1 MYYAK
6 SPEKSYLHDY
16 VDESGLR
23 MLERAKYHI
32 GRDIS
37 SHIFKH
43 SVVRD
48 VIVMRKTG
56 SLETRAVDWQFLL
69 SFIFDVGLTTNGPPN
84 LHIINWRAWWGK
96 TISYINTT
104 LTCYFKEVKEIQVT
118 LQDAQVE
125 WLYHF
130 FLHLLRRI
138 YQPGAYLK
146 LCKWKDCS
154 CTSSFPMPPAVA
166 SYSGIAIS

>member
-84 LHIINWRAWWGK
+84 LHIINWRAW
-96 TISYINTT
+96 
-104 LTCYFKEVKEIQVT
+104 
-118 LQDAQVE
+118 
-125 WLYHF
+125 
-130 FLHLLRRI
+130 
-138 YQPGAYLK
+138 
-146 LCKWKDCS
+146 
-154 CTSSFPMPPAVA
+154 
-166 SYSGIAIS
+166 